1 MTQTGKRQRRKFGR
15 IRQFNS
21 GRWQASYTGPDGRVY
36 IAPKTFNAKI
46 DAEAWLTDRRREI
59 DRQLWSPASGQEDRP
74 GAPFGEYA
82 EGWLK
87 QRGIKDRTRAHY
99 RKLLDNHILATF
111 ADTDLRDITPAAVR
125 RWYATTAVGTP
136 TMRAHSYSLL
146 RAIMQTALADD
157 LIDSNPC
164 RISGAS
170 TARRVHKIRPATLD
184 ELETITKAM
193 PDPYQAFVLMAAWL
207 AMRYGELTELRR
219 KDIDLHGEV
228 ARVRRAVVRVGEGFK
243 VTTPKSDAGVRDISI
258 PPHLIPAI
266 EDHLHKHVNPG
277 RESLLFPSVNDPNRH
292 LAPSALYRMFY
303 KARKAA
309 GRPDLRVHD
318 LRHSGA
324 VLAASTGA
332 TLAEDAAART
342 QHSRRRTPLP
352 ARRQGPG
359 PRNRRTV
366 KQTGREPGDVMMAD
380 AVKYVV
386 MCNCDDEPGALII
399 AWIDDERPAGGHIQM
414 RSNTRFTETQWGRH
428 IEWKLECRAC
438 RKYAPISE
446 MTAAAILDGF
456 GAKLHEL
463 RTSTIPD
470 ADDPSIAEAR
480 HVIPFSALCLRLSQ
494 LGG

>member
-136 TMRAHSYSLL
+136 TMRAHSYRLL

-332 TLAEDAAART
+332 TLAELMQRLGHSTAGAALRY
-342 QHSRRRTPLP
+342 QH
-352 ARRQGPG
+352 AA
-359 PRNRRTV
+359 
-366 KQTGREPGDVMMAD
+366 KGRDREIA
-380 AVKYVV
+380 
-386 MCNCDDEPGALII
+386 ALL
-399 AWIDDERPAGGHIQM
+399 
-414 RSNTRFTETQWGRH
+414 S
-428 IEWKLECRAC
+428 KLAENQ
-438 RKYAPISE
+438 E
-446 MTAAAILDGF
+446 M
-456 GAKLHEL
+456 
-463 RTSTIPD
+463 
-470 ADDPSIAEAR
+470 
-480 HVIPFSALCLRLSQ
+480 
-494 LGG
+494 